1 MNNFAQ
7 MLPEPQM
14 DRPQLSDEELMRL
27 AQMLQKQGEGLASI
41 NPSEAQM
48 LQRAGGSGRPIPGT
62 QGYGVGGGPIRS
74 YSNTGDAWVTT
85 YQKTKGKSTGGAGSQ
100 HFTIDGSKLP
110 RGDKDPLEKW
120 TSPDGKVH
128 ASEAAKLSWLTS
140 DAYKKWEE
148 DEKVKQGVLKAAML
162 PQILEPPVVVPSLSP
177 KSDEL
182 TNLMTGVG
190 PGSVKKD
197 TGYKQN
203 ESTMVNGVQVTKVY
217 ANDGTGNFTIISST
231 GDADLEQ
238 TVKNTMDHNLDLENQ
253 GETLGS
259 DTKIK
264 ELTDKSTDGGKGKG
278 KGNVD
283 EPEDPEIKRNEQ
295 KTKAAEAVKT
305 TALTATG
312 DYSFDRWYLANS
324 TDFPDLSRE
333 ELEKIFNTGMVEV
346 RYESEGQE
354 VELEDWITSKFGD
367 STFVSGGTRKV
378 AEDGSVVDVA
388 PTSYETFK
396 AQLLAD
402 MPDSFNRLSEQQ
414 IRGLYNKAM
423 DSATREERFTLTTA
437 DIQRFERAAPTMA
450 GVSDVTAPQI
460 TEIPTATAPGIDAVE
475 EAAETVISFTPDVG
489 SAYLTNLRADE
500 NELIDLLQKRI
511 AGEEPSPAE
520 LQHKRQTEEN
530 LKMLFGTTRGG
541 PADPARVRQVQ
552 NLWRDIQQVATG
564 QAAEMRS
571 AEQIAAENTLAETL
585 KAKGTREASLAL
597 GKMEAEKDV
606 AIRNGDIESARK
618 IAVMQ
623 AKLTRSVAKAKI
635 ETDVVLANLETKKQI
650 LIQNNQADLATV
662 LANLQKDIIISET
675 NAELSLK
682 SRSLDD
688 ALALGAFQ
696 GETALAGLEVEIDF
710 EVMNADLKA
719 ELTKLGIDS
728 QEKMNKL
735 DNETRIA
742 IGKME
747 DALSR
752 AGNNQSQTNAI
763 IGAVALIVSKAV
775 TQSDRRAKKKIKSG
789 KSEAQQFL
797 DSLKAYSYEY
807 KDPDSVGAKA
817 GRILS
822 VMAQDL
828 EKTDLGKQMVLDT
841 PAGKFVDY
849 GQSLAAILASQAHL
863 NDELK
868 SISARIT

>member
-1 MNNFAQ
+1 
-7 MLPEPQM
+7 
-14 DRPQLSDEELMRL
+14 
-27 AQMLQKQGEGLASI
+27 
-41 NPSEAQM
+41 
-48 LQRAGGSGRPIPGT
+48 
-62 QGYGVGGGPIRS
+62 
-74 YSNTGDAWVTT
+74 
-85 YQKTKGKSTGGAGSQ
+85 
-100 HFTIDGSKLP
+100 
-110 RGDKDPLEKW
+110 
-120 TSPDGKVH
+120 
-128 ASEAAKLSWLTS
+128 
-140 DAYKKWEE
+140 
-148 DEKVKQGVLKAAML
+148 
-162 PQILEPPVVVPSLSP
+162 
-177 KSDEL
+177 
-182 TNLMTGVG
+182 
-190 PGSVKKD
+190 
-197 TGYKQN
+197 
-203 ESTMVNGVQVTKVY
+203 
-217 ANDGTGNFTIISST
+217 
-231 GDADLEQ
+231 
-238 TVKNTMDHNLDLENQ
+238 
-253 GETLGS
+253 
-259 DTKIK
+259 
-264 ELTDKSTDGGKGKG
+264 
-278 KGNVD
+278 
-283 EPEDPEIKRNEQ
+283 
-295 KTKAAEAVKT
+295 
-305 TALTATG
+305 
-312 DYSFDRWYLANS
+312 
-324 TDFPDLSRE
+324 
-333 ELEKIFNTGMVEV
+333 
-346 RYESEGQE
+346 
-354 VELEDWITSKFGD
+354 
-367 STFVSGGTRKV
+367 
-378 AEDGSVVDVA
+378 
-388 PTSYETFK
+388 
-396 AQLLAD
+396 
-402 MPDSFNRLSEQQ
+402 
-414 IRGLYNKAM
+414 
-423 DSATREERFTLTTA
+423 
-437 DIQRFERAAPTMA
+437 
-450 GVSDVTAPQI
+450 
-460 TEIPTATAPGIDAVE
+460 
-475 EAAETVISFTPDVG
+475 
-489 SAYLTNLRADE
+489 
-500 NELIDLLQKRI
+500 
-511 AGEEPSPAE
+511 
-520 LQHKRQTEEN
+520 
-530 LKMLFGTTRGG
+530 MLFGTTRGG

-585 KAKGTREASLAL
+585 KAKGPREASLAL

-775 TQSDRRAKKKIKSG
+775 TSSDRRAKKKIKSG